1 MQRPRV
7 HVSTVSAATVMSC
20 CCLHK
25 PSTGRQ
31 AAGWVPTQ
39 VCCQLDVLLV
49 VVPEVAAAANLLPL
63 DDH

>member
-7 HVSTVSAATVMSC
+7 WGLTRSAAIVIL
-20 CCLHK
+20 CLQQ
-25 PSTGRQ
+25 PSTGQQ
-31 AAGWVPTQ
+31 AAGWGLTQ

-63 DDH
+63 DDD